1 MVDLT
6 ATPHVWA
13 FAEHEHRELRRGI
26 DRIHD
31 TGCELHGWVGEEA
44 ASRLVGIIDWFDQVL
59 EPHLAWEEAWLYP
72 EIDARA
78 GTPWATRSA
87 RFDHQQVRLVVDRL
101 RDDRLHLDDVDAVVR
116 LPELRC
122 RLFSLEALLR
132 AHIEREERFLIPLLA
147 EDFPT
152 TAAGAS
158 GRTPEARPAGVES

>member
-1 MVDLT
+1 MTDLK

-13 FAEHEHRELRRGI
+13 FTEHEHRELRRGI
-26 DRIHD
+26 DRIHEV
-31 TGCELHGWVGEEA
+31 GCGLHGWLTAEA
-44 ASRLVGIIDWFDQVL
+44 SAEVLSILDWFDQVL
-59 EPHLAWEEAWLYP
+59 DPHLAWEDAWLYP

-87 RFDHQQVRLVVDRL
+87 RFDHQQVRETAAHLREDRL
-101 RDDRLHLDDVDAVVR
+101 ALEGPDANAR

-147 EDFPT
+147 EDFPLGQSPV
-152 TAAGAS
+152 AGGS
-158 GRTPEARPAGVES
+158 RP